1 MFKLLKLN
9 FNIYDF
15 SKKQMRKKN
24 IIILDSLRSL
34 NNIGS
39 IFRTCDSFNIEKIIL
54 CGICGTPPNREI
66 NKTALGA
73 TDFVNWE
80 YHKDILNVIKTL
92 KKLSYTIISVEQS
105 NESIDLR
112 KYRPKKNEK
121 LAFIFGNEVKGISYN
136 IISNSDYC
144 IEIPQYGH
152 KKSMNVSICVGII
165 LWDIFL
171 KQN

>member
-1 MFKLLKLN
+1 M
-9 FNIYDF
+9 I
-15 SKKQMRKKN
+15 KKN
-24 IIILDSLRSL
+24 IIILDSIRSL

-54 CGICGTPPNREI
+54 CGICGTPPSREI

-73 TDFVNWE
+73 TDFVKWE
-80 YHKDILNVIKTL
+80 YHKDILTVIKKL
-92 KKLSYTIISVEQS
+92 KKINYTIVSIEQS
-105 NESIDLR
+105 EESEDLQNY
-112 KYRPKKNEK
+112 KPKKNEK
-121 LAFIFGNEVKGISYN
+121 LAFIFGNEVKGVSFN
-136 IISNSDYC
+136 AISNSDYC
-144 IEIPQYGH
+144 IEIPQQGK